1 MFRERKSLENR
12 GFAAGPRVRDGPRAM
27 AMPVSNMLELLAFRF
42 GWPLA
47 RYAVARGKPPVV

>member
-1 MFRERKSLENR
+1 
-12 GFAAGPRVRDGPRAM
+12 M